1 MFFSVTMDLTEEGEG
16 MGSLRPGN
24 ETVVMQAV
32 SLWAVSD
39 LGTRLWLC
47 NQFQLM
53 GSLRPGNE
61 TVVMQ
66 AVSAYGQSQTWE
78 RDCGY
83 ASSFSLWAVSDLG
96 PRQDKPW
103 FKARA
108 ERRLIQRVHVVVC
121 PITLHR
127 PC

>member
-1 MFFSVTMDLTEEGEG
+1 MIGF
-16 MGSLRPGN
+16 
-24 ETVVMQAV
+24 

-66 AVSAYGQSQTWE
+66 AVSAYGQSQTW
-78 RDCGY
+78 D
-83 ASSFSLWAVSDLG
+83 
-96 PRQDKPW
+96 
-103 FKARA
+103 
-108 ERRLIQRVHVVVC
+108 
-121 PITLHR
+121 
-127 PC
+127 